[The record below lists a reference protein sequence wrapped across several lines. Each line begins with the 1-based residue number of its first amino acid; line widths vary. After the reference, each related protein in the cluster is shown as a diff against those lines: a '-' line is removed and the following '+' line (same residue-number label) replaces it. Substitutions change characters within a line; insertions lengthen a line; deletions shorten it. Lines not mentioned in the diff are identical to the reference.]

1 MDSLVIKN
9 LEQGTIRTIDQV
21 LDNKKPSLAAYA
33 QILHGSFPA
42 GKMKIATNIQ
52 RWIFQINVKMGLKK
66 PMTAESIRFA
76 SQVILEDYSYLTPD
90 DIVLWLTN
98 VAKGNYT
105 DIYGSALDGPTLLKT
120 LKKYVNN
127 RIDTAAARSLRR
139 HDNIQHQEKDVER
152 VSNKR

>member
-1 MDSLVIKN
+1 
-9 LEQGTIRTIDQV
+9 
-21 LDNKKPSLAAYA
+21 
-33 QILHGSFPA
+33 
-42 GKMKIATNIQ
+42 
-52 RWIFQINVKMGLKK
+52 MGLKK

-98 VAKGNYT
+98 VAKGST

-127 RIDTAAARSLRR
+127 RIDTAAARSLDAMRIYSTA
-139 HDNIQHQEKDVER
+139 NKTYNAQVQKDDTSGIIYN
-152 VSNKR
+152 SNNYTK